1 MAKIKKGDTV
11 VVISGSD
18 TKKSGKVIAVFP
30 DKGRVL
36 VEGVNMQKKHRKARK
51 MNEQSGIRNQ
61 EGPINVSNV
70 MLLCGTCKEATRP
83 LMKIQADGRKV
94 RTCRKCGSEL
104 DK

>member
-11 VVISGSD
+11 IVISGAD
-18 TKKSGKVIAVFP
+18 TKKSGKVIATFP

-36 VEGVNMQKKHRKARK
+36 VEGVNMNKKHKKARK
-51 MNEQSGIRNQ
+51 MNDKSGIMNQ
-61 EGPINVSNV
+61 EGPINVSNL

-83 LMKIQADGRKV
+83 QMKIQDDGKKIRACK
-94 RTCRKCGSEL
+94 KCGAEL